1 MVRLPEPTQD
11 QNPLGDTSTIRE
23 SQPARDL
30 ARSGQAAQRR
40 GWHEGH
46 GKAGVSVATGPHSP
60 EAHPP
65 RSPSAAATAPA
76 AAGLRWRPPQLSPLP
91 PPLSPPRPIPPHLLT
106 APGPPPHPRQQEN
119 QHKPRSITAATRASS
134 RSPSGGREAGD
145 GRPQAGR
152 GESGA
157 RLPLRPTKVCP
168 GGRRRWPE
176 SCLGWRCRV
185 PGASGAVL
193 SC

>member
-76 AAGLRWRPPQLSPLP
+76 AAGPRWRPPQLSPLP

-106 APGPPPHPRQQEN
+106 APGPPPTPDSRRTSTSPGASRPPPGPAAAAPQE
-119 QHKPRSITAATRASS
+119 
-134 RSPSGGREAGD
+134 
-145 GRPQAGR
+145 
-152 GESGA
+152 
-157 RLPLRPTKVCP
+157 
-168 GGRRRWPE
+168 GGRRGMGGLRPVVVKAARG
-176 SCLGWRCRV
+176 CHCGQQRFA
-185 PGASGAVL
+185 PGDGGGGLNRAWAGGAGSRGPL
-193 SC
+193 AQC

>member
-76 AAGLRWRPPQLSPLP
+76 AAGPRWRPPQLAPLP

-106 APGPPPHPRQQEN
+106 APPPPPNPHSRRTSTSPGASPPPPGPAAAAPQE
-119 QHKPRSITAATRASS
+119 
-134 RSPSGGREAGD
+134 
-145 GRPQAGR
+145 
-152 GESGA
+152 
-157 RLPLRPTKVCP
+157 
-168 GGRRRWPE
+168 GGRRGMGGLRPVVVKAARG
-176 SCLGWRCRV
+176 CHCGQQRFA
-185 PGASGAVL
+185 PGDGGGGLNRAWAGGAGSRGPL
-193 SC
+193 AQC

>member
-76 AAGLRWRPPQLSPLP
+76 AAGPRWRPPQLSPLP
-91 PPLSPPRPIPPHLLT
+91 PPLSPPRPILPHLLT
-106 APGPPPHPRQQEN
+106 PPRPPPTPDSRRTSTSPGASRPPPGPAAAAPQE
-119 QHKPRSITAATRASS
+119 
-134 RSPSGGREAGD
+134 
-145 GRPQAGR
+145 
-152 GESGA
+152 
-157 RLPLRPTKVCP
+157 
-168 GGRRRWPE
+168 GGRRGMGGLRPVVVKAARG
-176 SCLGWRCRV
+176 CHCGQQRFA
-185 PGASGAVL
+185 PGDGGGGLNRAWAGGAGSRGPL
-193 SC
+193 AQC

>member
-76 AAGLRWRPPQLSPLP
+76 AAGPRWRPPQLSPLP
-91 PPLSPPRPIPPHLLT
+91 PPLSPPRPIPPPLLT
-106 APGPPPHPRQQEN
+106 APGPPPTPDSRRTSTSPGASRPPPGPAAAAPQE
-119 QHKPRSITAATRASS
+119 
-134 RSPSGGREAGD
+134 
-145 GRPQAGR
+145 
-152 GESGA
+152 
-157 RLPLRPTKVCP
+157 
-168 GGRRRWPE
+168 GGRRGMGGLRPVVVKAARG
-176 SCLGWRCRV
+176 CHCGQQRFA
-185 PGASGAVL
+185 PGDGGGGLNRAWAGGAGSRGPL
-193 SC
+193 AQC

>member
-106 APGPPPHPRQQEN
+106 APGPPPTPDSRRTSTSPGASRPPPGPAAAAPQE
-119 QHKPRSITAATRASS
+119 
-134 RSPSGGREAGD
+134 
-145 GRPQAGR
+145 
-152 GESGA
+152 
-157 RLPLRPTKVCP
+157 
-168 GGRRRWPE
+168 GGRRGMGGLRPVVVKAARG
-176 SCLGWRCRV
+176 CHCGQQRFA
-185 PGASGAVL
+185 PGDGGGGLNRAWAGGAGSRGPL
-193 SC
+193 AQC

>member
-11 QNPLGDTSTIRE
+11 QKPLGDTSTIRE

-106 APGPPPHPRQQEN
+106 APGPPPTPDSRRTSTSPGASRPPPGPAAAAPQE
-119 QHKPRSITAATRASS
+119 
-134 RSPSGGREAGD
+134 
-145 GRPQAGR
+145 
-152 GESGA
+152 
-157 RLPLRPTKVCP
+157 
-168 GGRRRWPE
+168 GGRRGMGGLRPVVVKAARG
-176 SCLGWRCRV
+176 CHCGQQRFA
-185 PGASGAVL
+185 PGDGGGGLNRAWAGGAGSRGPL
-193 SC
+193 AQC